1 MANMH
6 APVYN
11 ELSSFC
17 RQTGL
22 YESLRP
28 EQETVVREF
37 FLSGKDVFAALLI
50 RATANRCDTLVCH
63 TLLT

>member
-1 MANMH
+1 M
-6 APVYN
+6 
-11 ELSSFC
+11 SS
-17 RQTGL
+17 RVSVDKLG

-37 FLSGKDVFAALLI
+37 FKTARMFLQLCLQ
-50 RATANRCDTLVCH
+50 ATENRCVVLVCH